1 MDPNRAIGRDGTAD
15 TLRALEIGAGAGV
28 EMHAYPEHDTSLT
41 IRKREAARAHRTAGQ
56 PTPQDIPSRDILGI
70 PIAMTHYA
78 QAMDVM
84 DGMVARRERG
94 YVCAVA
100 VHAVMVSQ
108 HDPEM
113 RRAVTGSTLTVPD
126 GMPLVWAAN
135 LLGEDLRNRV
145 YGPELMDRYC
155 GRCAERGHRVWLYGG
170 RDQGSLMQLALNLR
184 RRHPGIEIV
193 GGYSPPFRPL
203 SGEEEDAIVDQINRE
218 FEPKVTAV
226 LAGTAVIFP
235 NHDDVRHQVYSFSP
249 AKRFELPLYAGV
261 PSKPVVFDRPGVV
274 VLGCNIHDWMVGYV
288 YVSDSPY
295 FAKTGKDGKA
305 LLTDLSPRVYV
316 VRVWHPQLEGTEE
329 ATKKNVDASRSR
341 SVEVS
346 WTVKLKP
353 EARIRRAPVADRSGR
368 Y

>member
-1 MDPNRAIGRDGTAD
+1 MQFFSFAALVVLFAAQAAAQTSEIAASVNDDKGKPVADAIVVAVPADG
-15 TLRALEIGAGAGV
+15 V
-28 EMHAYPEHDTSLT
+28 
-41 IRKREAARAHRTAGQ
+41 IRPPARA
-56 PTPQDIPSRDILGI
+56 
-70 PIAMTHYA
+70 
-78 QAMDVM
+78 
-84 DGMVARRERG
+84 RE
-94 YVCAVA
+94 
-100 VHAVMVSQ
+100 
-108 HDPEM
+108 
-113 RRAVTGSTLTVPD
+113 
-126 GMPLVWAAN
+126 
-135 LLGEDLRNRV
+135 
-145 YGPELMDRYC
+145 
-155 GRCAERGHRVWLYGG
+155 
-170 RDQGSLMQLALNLR
+170 
-184 RRHPGIEIV
+184 
-193 GGYSPPFRPL
+193 
-203 SGEEEDAIVDQINRE
+203 AIVDQINRE